1 MNLQSSEYG
10 WSCIHRHEPL
20 GMISFYV
27 KRNPYGVT
35 KEELLQELTNFKK
48 ANEDFTPNCYR
59 GKVWEL
65 IRLDFEDWVKES

>member
-1 MNLQSSEYG
+1 
-10 WSCIHRHEPL
+10 
-20 GMISFYV
+20 MISFYV